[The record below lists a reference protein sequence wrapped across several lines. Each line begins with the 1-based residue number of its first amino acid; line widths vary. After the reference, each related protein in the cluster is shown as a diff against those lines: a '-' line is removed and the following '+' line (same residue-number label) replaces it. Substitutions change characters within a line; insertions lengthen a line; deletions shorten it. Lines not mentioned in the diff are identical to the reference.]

1 MWVHTK
7 INQFKK
13 RSNYLEIGKTM
24 KAQSFVLYF
33 AWSMCAPHINFV
45 FWSGKSQRILW
56 LLTQL
61 FFTSPLCQVWVHA
74 DSPFLHRHVPPSVMC
89 TSVYQCRLIDSELL
103 PLFSLLNEYR
113 NADTVLFYVLYI
125 FSILHCFS
133 VDHNA

>member
-33 AWSMCAPHINFV
+33 AWSMCASHITFM
-45 FWSGKSQRILW
+45 FWSGKSQRMLW

-74 DSPFLHRHVPPSVMC
+74 DFPFLHRHVPPSMMC

-103 PLFSLLNEYR
+103 SLLSLLNEYR
-113 NADTVLFYVLYI
+113 NADTVLFHLLYI
-125 FSILHCFS
+125 LSVLHCFS